1 MVRTKT
7 VADGVNIGIK
17 CPKCGEKTEKT
28 EKVLSWLV
36 NENIVPCPR
45 CGHGINLKDGDNGR
59 RIKEVASEAARFQA
73 ALTKAGDS
81 R

>member
-1 MVRTKT
+1 MARAKT
-7 VADGVNIGIK
+7 VADGIRISIK
-17 CPKCGEKTEKT
+17 CPKCGEKT

-36 NENIVPCPR
+36 NENVMPCPG
-45 CGHGINLKDGDNGR
+45 CGHSVNLKAGDNGR
-59 RIKEVASEAARFQA
+59 RIKEVAREAARFQA